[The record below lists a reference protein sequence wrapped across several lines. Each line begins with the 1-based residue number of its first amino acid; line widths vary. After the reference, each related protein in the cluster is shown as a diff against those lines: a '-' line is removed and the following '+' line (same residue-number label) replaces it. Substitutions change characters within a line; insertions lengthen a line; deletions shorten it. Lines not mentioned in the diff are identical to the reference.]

1 MATYK
6 LVDSDQLDTDL
17 TTVADAIREKTGG
30 TEPLSFPEGMAGE
43 VDAVY
48 EAGKKAEYD
57 AFWDAYQNNGVAL
70 DYSRAFSS
78 MWTVDIFRPKYDII
92 ATSAYM
98 IFGGNRMKIDLV
110 KYLADLGVSLDLSQ
124 AVNTQYMFQA
134 TAFTRIGVVDVRA
147 STNSRPLDTAF
158 ANSANLVSIDKI
170 YLKTGT
176 AGEFNNTFAGCIA
189 LENVEFEG
197 EIANDGLNMG
207 WSQKLSKASILSI
220 LNALSTTS
228 TDKTVTF
235 SMTAVNN
242 AFETSE
248 GSADGSTSEEWTTI
262 IATKPNW
269 TIALAGA

>member
-92 ATSAYM
+92 ATSAHM
-98 IFGGNRMKIDLV
+98 IFRGNRMKIDLV

-134 TAFTRIGVVDVRA
+134 TAFTRIGVVDVRS

-235 SMTAVNN
+235 SLTAVNN

-269 TIALAGA
+269 TIALADA